1 MTDRNTYINAA
12 RQVIEQVST
21 AVLGKEDEIREVM
34 LTLLAGGSTLI
45 EDVPGVGKTTL
56 ATGFAKSLSLDYK
69 RVQFTPDLMP
79 SDLTGFSVYDS
90 SSSEFVFKPGAVFC
104 NLLLA
109 DEINRSSP
117 KTQSALLEVMEEKKV
132 STDGQTRRVP
142 EPFFVIATQNPLGSI
157 GTQRL
162 PEAQTDRFMT
172 SLRLGYPDRES
183 EIMVAK
189 GVSAESRTEHLQ
201 PVISA
206 DHLLYM
212 QEDIHNIYI
221 NDGLYGYIY
230 DLIAATRLNS
240 LIGRGASPRATIA
253 LTKLAKASAWISGR
267 DFCIPDDIS
276 EQFLYCVPHRLIM
289 ENEARLESISA
300 ENVCRDII
308 TSTPVPEL

>member
-1 MTDRNTYINAA
+1 MSDRNAYINAA
-12 RQVIEQVST
+12 RQVIEQIST
-21 AVLGKEDEIREVM
+21 AVLGKKEEIREVM

-56 ATGFAKSLSLDYK
+56 ATGFAKSLSLDHK

-90 SSSEFVFKPGAVFC
+90 SISEFVFKPGAVFC

-132 STDGQTRRVP
+132 SVDGQTHNVP
-142 EPFFVIATQNPLGSI
+142 DPFFVIATQNPLGSI

-189 GVSAESRTEHLQ
+189 GVSAESRTAHLQ
-201 PVISA
+201 PVISTE
-206 DHLLYM
+206 HLIFM
-212 QEDIHNIYI
+212 QKDIHNIYI
-221 NDGLYGYIY
+221 KDALYEYIY
-230 DLIAATRLNS
+230 DLVSATRIHPLTE
-240 LIGRGASPRATIA
+240 RGASPRTTIA

-267 DFCIPDDIS
+267 DFCIPEDIS

-289 ENEARLESISA
+289 VNEALM
-300 ENVCRDII
+300 ENTGSEEVCREII
-308 TSTPVPEL
+308 ASTSAPEL

>member
-1 MTDRNTYINAA
+1 MSDRNAYINASK
-12 RQVIEQVST
+12 QVIEQVST
-21 AVLGKEDEIREVM
+21 AVLGKEEEIREVM

-90 SSSEFVFKPGAVFC
+90 ASSEFVFKPGAVFC

-132 STDGQTRRVP
+132 SVDGHTRKVP
-142 EPFFVIATQNPLGSI
+142 DPFFVIATQNPLGSI

-183 EIMVAK
+183 EILVAK
-189 GVSAESRTEHLQ
+189 GVSAESRTAHLK

-206 DHLLYM
+206 EHLIFM

-221 NDGLYGYIY
+221 KDSLYEYIY
-230 DLIAATRLNS
+230 DLVSATRMHPLTE
-240 LIGRGASPRATIA
+240 RGASPRATIA

-267 DFCIPDDIS
+267 EFCIPEDIS

-289 ENEARLESISA
+289 VNEARM
-300 ENVCRDII
+300 ENTGSEEVCRELIASI
-308 TSTPVPEL
+308 PAPEL

>member
-1 MTDRNTYINAA
+1 MSDRNTYINAA
-12 RQVIEQVST
+12 KQVIEQVST
-21 AVLGKEDEIREVM
+21 AVLGKKEEIREVM

-56 ATGFAKSLSLDYK
+56 ATGFAKSLSLDHK

-90 SSSEFVFKPGAVFC
+90 ASADFVFKPGAVFC

-132 STDGQTRRVP
+132 SIDGHTRCVP

-157 GTQRL
+157 GTQKL

-183 EIMVAK
+183 EILVAK
-189 GVSAESRTEHLQ
+189 GVSAESRTAHLQ

-206 DHLLYM
+206 DHLIVM
-212 QEDIHNIYI
+212 QDDIHNIYI
-221 NDGLYGYIY
+221 KDELYEYIY
-230 DLIAATRLNS
+230 DLISATRS
-240 LIGRGASPRATIA
+240 HPLILRGASPRATIA
-253 LTKLAKASAWISGR
+253 LTRLSKASAWISGR
-267 DFCIPDDIS
+267 DFCIPEDIS
-276 EQFLYCVPHRLIM
+276 QQFLYCVPHRLIM
-289 ENEARLESISA
+289 QNDAIMENISR
-300 ENVCRDII
+300 ERVCREVISSI
-308 TSTPVPEL
+308 PVPEL

>member
-1 MTDRNTYINAA
+1 MADRNAYIRAA
-12 RQVIEQVST
+12 RLVIEQVST
-21 AVLGKEDEIREVM
+21 AVLGKNEEIREVM
-34 LTLLAGGSTLI
+34 LTLLAGGSALI

-90 SSSEFVFKPGAVFC
+90 ASSGFVFKPGAVFC

-132 STDGQTRRVP
+132 SVDGETRNVP
-142 EPFFVIATQNPLGSI
+142 DPFFVIATQNPLGSI

-172 SLRLGYPDRES
+172 SLKLGYPNRES
-183 EIMVAK
+183 EILIAK
-189 GVSAESRTEHLQ
+189 GASADSRTAHMT

-206 DHLLYM
+206 EDLLVM
-212 QEDIHNIYI
+212 QRDIYNIYMK
-221 NDGLYGYIY
+221 DDLYEYIL
-230 DLIAATRLNS
+230 DLISATRSHPLTE
-240 LIGRGASPRATIA
+240 RGASPRASIA
-253 LTKLAKASAWISGR
+253 LTKLARASAWISGR
-267 DFCIPDDIS
+267 EFCIPEDIS
-276 EQFLYCVPHRLIM
+276 EQFLYAIPHRLILN
-289 ENEARLESISA
+289 NEARLERRDA
-300 ENVCRDII
+300 ENICREIVDSI
-308 TSTPVPEL
+308 PVPEL